1 MKTRSFPKQFATETD
16 LGYKNL
22 LISGC
27 SFTYNNSENS
37 AVTWPYYLKDL
48 AGIDQVY
55 DCSLP
60 GAGNYHICHST
71 IWTLETTNL
80 NPADTLV
87 IVMWSSHNRDDA
99 IISASSVNGFPMTF
113 SYTNSV
119 VSGISGG
126 NHPDSKGNSQTRSI
140 KNMDQIKSIESRT
153 VENYLYVSMLYHY
166 LRQKQYKFL
175 FLDYLDRSIP
185 NREYDF
191 EIRDYLSNDLE
202 LKYNSMIEYTVENLY
217 RFAIKNDLLDTDDFH
232 PSPNGH
238 LSWTKQHLLPFLKS
252 NYKL

>member
-1 MKTRSFPKQFATETD
+1 MKTRSIPKQFATETD

-22 LISGC
+22 VVSGC
-27 SFTYNNSENS
+27 SFTYNNSETI

-71 IWTLETTNL
+71 IWSLETANF

-87 IVMWSSHNRDDA
+87 IVMWSGHNRDDA
-99 IISASSVNGFPMTF
+99 VISADSLTQFPISF
-113 SYTNSV
+113 NYTNSV

-126 NHPDSKGNSQTRSI
+126 NHPKSKSNTQNQSI
-140 KNMDQIKSIESRT
+140 RDIDQIKSIKSRT
-153 VENYLYVSMLYHY
+153 VENYLYVTTLYHY

-185 NREYDF
+185 NRGYDF
-191 EIRDYLSNDLE
+191 EIRNYLDDN
-202 LKYNSMIEYTVENLY
+202 LKSKYHDMVEYSVENLY
-217 RFAIKNDLLDTDDFH
+217 RFAIKNDLLDADDFH

-238 LSWTKQHLLPFLKS
+238 LLWTKKHLLPFLKS

>member
-1 MKTRSFPKQFATETD
+1 MKTRQIPKQFETD
-16 LGYKNL
+16 TNLGYKNL
-22 LISGC
+22 LVSGC

-71 IWTLETTNL
+71 IWALETN
-80 NPADTLV
+80 NFDPKDTLV
-87 IVMWSSHNRDDA
+87 IIMWSSHNRDDA
-99 IISASSVNGFPMTF
+99 IISANSLNTFPMKF
-113 SYTNSV
+113 SYNNSV

-126 NHPDSKGNSQTRSI
+126 NHPEGKGNAQNQSI
-140 KNMDQIKSIESRT
+140 KDIDQIKTIESRT

-166 LRQKQYKFL
+166 LSQRQYKFL

-185 NREYDF
+185 NRGYDF
-191 EIRDYLSNDLE
+191 EIRNYLDDS
-202 LKYNSMIEYTVENLY
+202 LKSKYHDMVEYSVENLY
-217 RFAIKNDLLDTDDFH
+217 RFAIKNDLLDADDFH
-232 PSPNGH
+232 PSPKGH
-238 LSWTKQHLLPFLKS
+238 LLWTKKYLLPFLKS